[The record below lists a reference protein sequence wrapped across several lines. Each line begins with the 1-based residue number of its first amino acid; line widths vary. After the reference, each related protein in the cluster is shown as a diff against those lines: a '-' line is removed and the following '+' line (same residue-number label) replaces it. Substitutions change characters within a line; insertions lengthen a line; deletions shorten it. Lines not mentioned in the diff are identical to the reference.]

1 MARDG
6 FTERQAFKT
15 SADPVALMYIPE
27 KPELVNQ
34 GRNSLRVSD
43 DRANI
48 LLVDDR
54 DDKLLAL
61 QTMLADLGQNLV
73 LARSGEEALRLLLQ
87 REFAVIVLDVN
98 MPGMDGFETAVLVRQ
113 RQNSELTP
121 IIFISAVNYSE
132 IHLARGYSLGA
143 VDYILAPIVPEIL
156 RAKVS
161 FFVDLHKK
169 TEQLKLQAEIQSR
182 LARAEAARQ
191 EAETANNAKDRFLAM
206 LSHELRM
213 PLTPILFSAS
223 MLSKDER
230 LPEDVRTE
238 LASIA
243 HHIQV
248 EARLIE
254 DLLDVARISE
264 GKLNLTLDSVD
275 IRALIDSAL
284 SICAENLSAKNLSVH
299 REFQA
304 GDPLILADSAR
315 LSQVLWNLIQNA
327 AKFTPSEG
335 EVKVRVT
342 NPEQGWLRVEVID
355 TGIGIGREALPRI
368 FDPFEQVEPG
378 RSGGLGLGLAISK
391 AIVELHGGKISA
403 NSEGSQRGSTFVV
416 ELPNIVRE
424 SAEAGQTGGEGKV
437 LPAPDRYQ
445 GAPRR
450 PQILLV
456 DDHHDTAEA
465 LQNYL
470 GRVGYDVTVV
480 RDIGAACQCFEQK
493 SFDLLLCDIGLPEGR
508 GEHLLQRLRDAGHH
522 FQAIALSGFG
532 AETDIAR
539 SRAAGFYTLLTKPF
553 SPQQLKRTVEEVL
566 RGVGF

>member
-1 MARDG
+1 
-6 FTERQAFKT
+6 
-15 SADPVALMYIPE
+15 MYVPE
-27 KPELVNQ
+27 ESELVNQ
-34 GRNSLRVSD
+34 GRAGLRVSD

-61 QTMLADLGQNLV
+61 QSILADLGQNLV
-73 LARSGEEALRLLLQ
+73 LARSGGEALRVLLQ

-98 MPGMDGFETAVLVRQ
+98 MPVMDGFETAVLIRQ

-132 IHLARGYSLGA
+132 IHLVRGYSLGA

-161 FFVDLHKK
+161 FFVDLYKK

-182 LARAEAARQ
+182 LARAEASRQ
-191 EAETANNAKDRFLAM
+191 EAEAANNAKDRFLAM

-223 MLSKDER
+223 MLSKDDR
-230 LPEDVRTE
+230 LPEYARKQLE
-238 LASIA
+238 SIA

-248 EARLIE
+248 EARMIE

-264 GKLNLTLDSVD
+264 GKLKLTLDSVD

-304 GDPLILADSAR
+304 SDPLVLADPAR

-327 AKFTPSEG
+327 AKFTPSDG
-335 EVKVRVT
+335 RVT
-342 NPEQGWLRVEVID
+342 IRVINPEQGWLRVEVID
-355 TGIGIGREALPRI
+355 TGIGIGQEELPRI
-368 FDPFEQVEPG
+368 FDPFEQVESG
-378 RSGGLGLGLAISK
+378 RAGGLGLGLAISK
-391 AIVELHGGKISA
+391 AIVESHGGKISA
-403 NSEGSQRGSTFVV
+403 NSEGSERGSTFVI
-416 ELPNIVRE
+416 ELPNTVRQ
-424 SAEAGQTGGEGKV
+424 SAEAGQNGGEGKV
-437 LPAPDRYQ
+437 LLTPEHHQ
-445 GAPRR
+445 GAPKR

-456 DDHHDTAEA
+456 DDHHDMAEA
-465 LQNYL
+465 LRNYL
-470 GRVGYDVTVV
+470 SRVGYDVTVV
-480 RDIGAACQCFEQK
+480 PNIGAAWPCFEQK
-493 SFDLLLCDIGLPEGR
+493 SFDLLLCDIGLPDGR

-522 FQAIALSGFG
+522 FPAIALTGSGV
-532 AETDIAR
+532 ETEIAR
-539 SRAAGFYTLLTKPF
+539 SRATGFHTHLTKPF

-566 RGVGF
+566 REVGF

>member
-1 MARDG
+1 M
-6 FTERQAFKT
+6 
-15 SADPVALMYIPE
+15 SIPE

-34 GRNSLRVSD
+34 GRNGPRVSD

-61 QTMLADLGQNLV
+61 QTILAELGQNLV

-98 MPGMDGFETAVLVRQ
+98 MPGMDGFETAVLIRQ

-121 IIFISAVNYSE
+121 IIFISAVNYSD

-161 FFVDLHKK
+161 FFVDLYKK
-169 TEQLKLQAEIQSR
+169 TEQLKLQAEIQTR
-182 LARAEAARQ
+182 LARAETARQ
-191 EAETANNAKDRFLAM
+191 EAEAANSAKDRFLAM

-223 MLSKDER
+223 MLGKDER
-230 LPEDVRTE
+230 LPEYARKE
-238 LASIA
+238 LESIA
-243 HHIQV
+243 HNIQV

-254 DLLDVARISE
+254 DLLDVARITE
-264 GKLNLTLDSVD
+264 GKLELTLDSAD

-304 GDPLILADSAR
+304 GDPIILADSAR

-327 AKFTPSEG
+327 AKFTQSYG
-335 EVKVRVT
+335 EVKIRVT

-424 SAEAGQTGGEGKV
+424 SGGARPTDGEAKV
-437 LPAPDRYQ
+437 LPTPDRNQ
-445 GAPRR
+445 SASKR

-465 LQNYL
+465 LRNYL
-470 GRVGYDVTVV
+470 GRVGYDVTVAPN
-480 RDIGAACQCFEQK
+480 IGAACQCFEQK
-493 SFDLLLCDIGLPEGR
+493 SFDLLLCDIGLPDGR
-508 GEHLLQRLRDAGHH
+508 GEHLLQRLREAGHH
-522 FQAIALSGFG
+522 FPAIALTGFG

-539 SRAAGFYTLLTKPF
+539 SRAAGFYTHLTKPF
-553 SPQQLKRTVEEVL
+553 SPQQLKWAVEEVL
-566 RGVGF
+566 QGVGF

>member
-1 MARDG
+1 MYVP
-6 FTERQAFKT
+6 ER
-15 SADPVALMYIPE
+15 S
-27 KPELVNQ
+27 ELVNQ
-34 GRNSLRVSD
+34 GRDGLRVTD
-43 DRANI
+43 DRASI

-61 QTMLADLGQNLV
+61 QTILADLGQNLV
-73 LARSGEEALRLLLQ
+73 LARSGQEALRVLLQ

-98 MPGMDGFETAVLVRQ
+98 MPGMDGFETAVLIRQ

-132 IHLARGYSLGA
+132 IHLVRGYSLGA

-161 FFVDLHKK
+161 FFVDLYKK

-182 LARAEAARQ
+182 LARAEASRQ
-191 EAETANNAKDRFLAM
+191 EAEAANSAKDRFLAM

-230 LPEDVRTE
+230 LPEYARKQLE
-238 LASIA
+238 SIA
-243 HHIQV
+243 HHVQV
-248 EARLIE
+248 EARMIE

-264 GKLNLTLDSVD
+264 GKLKLALDLVD

-284 SICAENLSAKNLSVH
+284 SICAENISTKNLSVH
-299 REFQA
+299 RDFQA
-304 GDPLILADSAR
+304 GDPLVLADPAR
-315 LSQVLWNLIQNA
+315 LNQVLWNLIQNA
-327 AKFTPSEG
+327 AKFTPSDG
-335 EVKVRVT
+335 RVMVRVT
-342 NPEQGWLRVEVID
+342 NPEQDWLRVEVID
-355 TGIGIGREALPRI
+355 TGIGIGPEALPRI

-378 RSGGLGLGLAISK
+378 RAGGLGLGLAISK
-391 AIVELHGGKISA
+391 AIVESHGGKISA
-403 NSEGSQRGSTFVV
+403 NSEGSQRGSTFAI
-416 ELPNIVRE
+416 ELPNVVRE
-424 SAEAGQTGGEGKV
+424 SGETADERKV
-437 LPAPDRYQ
+437 IPTPDRQQ
-445 GAPRR
+445 GAPKR

-456 DDHHDTAEA
+456 DDHHDMAEA
-465 LQNYL
+465 LRNYL

-480 RDIGAACQCFEQK
+480 PNIGAACQCFEQK
-493 SFDLLLCDIGLPEGR
+493 SFDLLLCDIGLPDGR

-522 FQAIALSGFG
+522 FPAIALTGFG
-532 AETDIAR
+532 AETEIAR
-539 SRAAGFYTLLTKPF
+539 SRATGFHTHLTKPF

-566 RGVGF
+566 REVGF

>member
-1 MARDG
+1 MSQGRDG
-6 FTERQAFKT
+6 
-15 SADPVALMYIPE
+15 L
-27 KPELVNQ
+27 
-34 GRNSLRVSD
+34 SLAD

-61 QTMLADLGQNLV
+61 QTILADLGQNLV
-73 LARSGEEALRLLLQ
+73 LARSGEEALRVLLQ
-87 REFAVIVLDVN
+87 REFALIVLDVN
-98 MPGMDGFETAVLVRQ
+98 MPGMDGFETAVLIRQ

-132 IHLARGYSLGA
+132 IHLVRGYSLGA

-161 FFVDLHKK
+161 FFVDLYKK

-182 LARAEAARQ
+182 LARAEASRQ
-191 EAETANNAKDRFLAM
+191 EAEAANSAKDRFLAM

-230 LPEDVRTE
+230 LPEYARKQLESV
-238 LASIA
+238 A
-243 HHIQV
+243 HHVQV
-248 EARLIE
+248 EARMIE

-264 GKLNLTLDSVD
+264 GKLKLTLDSVD

-284 SICAENLSAKNLSVH
+284 SICAENLSTKNLSVH

-304 GDPLILADSAR
+304 GDPLVLADPAR

-327 AKFTPSEG
+327 AKFTPSDG
-335 EVKVRVT
+335 RVTVRVT

-355 TGIGIGREALPRI
+355 TGIGIGQEALPRV

-378 RSGGLGLGLAISK
+378 RAGGLGLGLAISK
-391 AIVELHGGKISA
+391 AIVESHGGKISA
-403 NSEGSQRGSTFVV
+403 TSEGSQRGSTFVI
-416 ELPNIVRE
+416 ELPNIVPE
-424 SAEAGQTGGEGKV
+424 SAETGQTGGEREISPK
-437 LPAPDRYQ
+437 PDRHQ
-445 GAPRR
+445 GAPKR

-456 DDHHDTAEA
+456 DDHHDLAEA
-465 LQNYL
+465 LRNYL

-480 RDIGAACQCFEQK
+480 PNIGAAWQCFEQK
-493 SFDLLLCDIGLPEGR
+493 SFDLLLCDIGLPDGR

-522 FQAIALSGFG
+522 FPAIALTGFG
-532 AETDIAR
+532 VEPHIAR
-539 SRAAGFYTLLTKPF
+539 SRSTGFYTHLTKPF

-566 RGVGF
+566 RESGF

>member
-1 MARDG
+1 
-6 FTERQAFKT
+6 
-15 SADPVALMYIPE
+15 MYFPE
-27 KPELVNQ
+27 KSELVNES
-34 GRNSLRVSD
+34 RNGPKVSD

-61 QTMLADLGQNLV
+61 QTILADLGQNLV

-87 REFAVIVLDVN
+87 SEFAVIVLDVN
-98 MPGMDGFETAVLVRQ
+98 MPGMDGFETAVLIRQ

-161 FFVDLHKK
+161 FFVDLYKK
-169 TEQLKLQAEIQSR
+169 TEQLKLQAEIQTR

-191 EAETANNAKDRFLAM
+191 EAEAANSAKDRFLAM

-230 LPEDVRTE
+230 LPEYARKE
-238 LASIA
+238 LESIA
-243 HHIQV
+243 HNIQV

-254 DLLDVARISE
+254 DLLDVARITE
-264 GKLNLTLDSVD
+264 GKLKLTLDSAD

-304 GDPLILADSAR
+304 GDPLVLADSAR

-327 AKFTPSEG
+327 AKFTQSHG
-335 EVKVRVT
+335 EVKVRIT
-342 NPEQGWLRVEVID
+342 NPEQGWLRVEVTD

-403 NSEGSQRGSTFVV
+403 NSDGSQRGSTFVI

-424 SAEAGQTGGEGKV
+424 SAGARQTVREGKV
-437 LPAPDRYQ
+437 LPTPDRYQ
-445 GAPRR
+445 GASHR

-465 LQNYL
+465 LRTYL

-480 RDIGAACQCFEQK
+480 PNIGAACQCIEQQ
-493 SFDLLLCDIGLPEGR
+493 SFDLLLCDIGLPDGR
-508 GEHLLQRLRDAGHH
+508 GEHLLQRLRDAGHQ
-522 FQAIALSGFG
+522 FPAIALTGFG
-532 AETDIAR
+532 ADSDIVR
-539 SRAAGFYTLLTKPF
+539 SHAAGFYAHLTKPF
-553 SPQQLKRTVEEVL
+553 LPQQLKQAVEDAL
-566 RGVGF
+566 RGVGI

>member
-1 MARDG
+1 MGLRTDQPSKP
-6 FTERQAFKT
+6 F
-15 SADPVALMYIPE
+15 ADPPILMSIPE
-27 KPELVNQ
+27 KSELVNQ
-34 GRNSLRVSD
+34 GRNGLRVSD

-61 QTMLADLGQNLV
+61 QTILADLGQNLV

-113 RQNSELTP
+113 RKNSELTP

-132 IHLARGYSLGA
+132 IHLVRGYSLGA

-161 FFVDLHKK
+161 FFVDLYKK
-169 TEQLKLQAEIQSR
+169 TEQLKLQAEIQTR
-182 LARAEAARQ
+182 LARAEAGRQ
-191 EAETANNAKDRFLAM
+191 EAEAANSAKDRFLAM

-230 LPEDVRTE
+230 LPEYARRE
-238 LASIA
+238 LESIA
-243 HHIQV
+243 HNIQV
-248 EARLIE
+248 EARLID
-254 DLLDVARISE
+254 DLLDVARITE
-264 GKLNLTLDSVD
+264 GKLRLTLDSAD
-275 IRALIDSAL
+275 IRPLIDSAL
-284 SICAENLSAKNLSVH
+284 SICTENLSAKNLSVH
-299 REFQA
+299 QEFQA
-304 GDPLILADSAR
+304 GDPLILADAAR
-315 LSQVLWNLIQNA
+315 LSQVLCNLIQNA
-327 AKFTPSEG
+327 AKFTPSYG

-368 FDPFEQVEPG
+368 FDPFEQVESA

-403 NSEGSQRGSTFVV
+403 NSEGSQLGSTFVV
-416 ELPNIVRE
+416 ELPTIARE
-424 SAEAGQTGGEGKV
+424 SAGAGQPDGEGKV
-437 LPAPDRYQ
+437 LPTPDHSQ
-445 GAPRR
+445 GASKR

-456 DDHHDTAEA
+456 DDHQDTAEA
-465 LQNYL
+465 LRNYL

-480 RDIGAACQCFEQK
+480 ASIGEACECIGQK
-493 SFDLLLCDIGLPEGR
+493 SFDLLLCDIGLPDGR
-508 GEHLLQRLRDAGHH
+508 GEHLLQRLRDTGHH
-522 FQAIALSGFG
+522 LPAIALTGFG
-532 AETDIAR
+532 TEADIER
-539 SRAAGFYTLLTKPF
+539 SRAAGFHTHLTKPF
-553 SPQQLKRTVEEVL
+553 LPQQLKRAMEEAL
-566 RGVGF
+566 RGAAF

>member
-1 MARDG
+1 MH
-6 FTERQAFKT
+6 
-15 SADPVALMYIPE
+15 IPE
-27 KPELVNQ
+27 RPELVNQ
-34 GRNSLRVSD
+34 GRDGLRVSD

-61 QTMLADLGQNLV
+61 QSILADLGQNLV
-73 LARSGEEALRLLLQ
+73 LARSGGEALRVLLQ

-98 MPGMDGFETAVLVRQ
+98 MPGMDGFETAVLIRQ

-132 IHLARGYSLGA
+132 IHLVRGYSLGA

-161 FFVDLHKK
+161 FFVDLYKK

-182 LARAEAARQ
+182 LARAEASRQ
-191 EAETANNAKDRFLAM
+191 EAEAANNAKDRFLAM

-230 LPEDVRTE
+230 LPDYARKQLE
-238 LASIA
+238 SIA

-248 EARLIE
+248 EARMIE

-264 GKLNLTLDSVD
+264 GKLKLALDSVD

-284 SICAENLSAKNLSVH
+284 SICAENLSSKNLSVH

-304 GDPLILADSAR
+304 GDPLIFADPAR

-327 AKFTPSEG
+327 AKFTPSDG
-335 EVKVRVT
+335 RVTVRVT

-403 NSEGSQRGSTFVV
+403 NSEGSQRGSTFVI
-416 ELPNIVRE
+416 ELLNIVQE

-437 LPAPDRYQ
+437 LPAPDRHQ
-445 GAPRR
+445 GAPKR

-456 DDHHDTAEA
+456 DDHHDMAEA
-465 LQNYL
+465 LRNYL

-480 RDIGAACQCFEQK
+480 PNIGAACQCFEQK
-493 SFDLLLCDIGLPEGR
+493 SFDLLLCDIGLPDGR
-508 GEHLLQRLRDAGHH
+508 GEHLLQTLRDAGHRSP
-522 FQAIALSGFG
+522 AIAFTGFG
-532 AETDIAR
+532 AEPDIAGN
-539 SRAAGFYTLLTKPF
+539 RATGFYTHLTKPF

-566 RGVGF
+566 RGVGS

>member
-1 MARDG
+1 MHVP
-6 FTERQAFKT
+6 ER
-15 SADPVALMYIPE
+15 S
-27 KPELVNQ
+27 ELVNQ
-34 GRNSLRVSD
+34 GRDGLKVTD

-61 QTMLADLGQNLV
+61 QTILADLGQNLV
-73 LARSGEEALRLLLQ
+73 LARSGEEALRVLLQ

-98 MPGMDGFETAVLVRQ
+98 MPGMDGFETAVLIRQ

-132 IHLARGYSLGA
+132 IHLVRGYSLGA
-143 VDYILAPIVPEIL
+143 IDYILAPIVPEIL

-161 FFVDLHKK
+161 FFVDLYKK

-182 LARAEAARQ
+182 LAHAEASRQ
-191 EAETANNAKDRFLAM
+191 EAEAANSAKDRFLAM

-230 LPEDVRTE
+230 LPEYARKQLE
-238 LASIA
+238 SIA
-243 HHIQV
+243 HHVQV
-248 EARLIE
+248 EARMIE

-264 GKLNLTLDSVD
+264 GKLKLALDSVD

-284 SICAENLSAKNLSVH
+284 SICAENLSSKNLSVH

-304 GDPLILADSAR
+304 DDPLVLADPAR

-327 AKFTPSEG
+327 AKFTPSDG
-335 EVKVRVT
+335 RVTVRVT
-342 NPEQGWLRVEVID
+342 NPEQDWLRVEVID
-355 TGIGIGREALPRI
+355 TGIGIEPEALSRI

-378 RSGGLGLGLAISK
+378 RAGGLGLGLAISK
-391 AIVELHGGKISA
+391 AIVESHGGKISA
-403 NSEGSQRGSTFVV
+403 NSEGSQRGSTFAI
-416 ELPNIVRE
+416 ELPNVVRE
-424 SAEAGQTGGEGKV
+424 SGETGDQEKII
-437 LPAPDRYQ
+437 PTPEREQ
-445 GAPRR
+445 GAPKR

-456 DDHHDTAEA
+456 GDHHDMAEA
-465 LQNYL
+465 LRNYL

-480 RDIGAACQCFEQK
+480 PNIGVACQCFEQK
-493 SFDLLLCDIGLPEGR
+493 SFDLLLCDIGLPDGR
-508 GEHLLQRLRDAGHH
+508 GEHLLQRLRDAGHQ
-522 FQAIALSGFG
+522 FPAIALTGFG
-532 AETDIAR
+532 VETEIAK
-539 SRAAGFYTLLTKPF
+539 SRANGFHTHLTKPF

-566 RGVGF
+566 REVGF

>member
-1 MARDG
+1 MH
-6 FTERQAFKT
+6 
-15 SADPVALMYIPE
+15 MPE
-27 KPELVNQ
+27 KPELVNR
-34 GRNSLRVSD
+34 GRDDLRVSD

-61 QTMLADLGQNLV
+61 QTILADLGQNLV
-73 LARSGEEALRLLLQ
+73 LARSGEEALRALLQ

-98 MPGMDGFETAVLVRQ
+98 MPAMDGFETAVLIRQ

-132 IHLARGYSLGA
+132 IHLVRGYSLGA

-161 FFVDLHKK
+161 FFVDLYKK

-182 LARAEAARQ
+182 LARAEAYRQ
-191 EAETANNAKDRFLAM
+191 EAEAANIAKDRFLAM

-223 MLSKDER
+223 TLCKDER
-230 LPEDVRTE
+230 LPEYARKE
-238 LASIA
+238 LQSIA

-248 EARLIE
+248 EARMIE

-275 IRALIDSAL
+275 IRALVDSAL
-284 SICAENLSAKNLSVH
+284 SICAENISTKNLSVH

-304 GDPLILADSAR
+304 GDSLVLADAAR
-315 LSQVLWNLIQNA
+315 LRQVLWNLIQNA
-327 AKFTPSEG
+327 GKFTPSYG
-335 EVKVRVT
+335 QVTVRVT

-355 TGIGIGREALPRI
+355 TGIGIGREALSRI

-416 ELPNIVRE
+416 ELPTIMRG
-424 SAEAGQTGGEGKV
+424 SAGAGQPDGEGEV
-437 LPAPDRYQ
+437 FSRS
-445 GAPRR
+445 
-450 PQILLV
+450 
-456 DDHHDTAEA
+456 
-465 LQNYL
+465 
-470 GRVGYDVTVV
+470 
-480 RDIGAACQCFEQK
+480 K
-493 SFDLLLCDIGLPEGR
+493 S
-508 GEHLLQRLRDAGHH
+508 
-522 FQAIALSGFG
+522 
-532 AETDIAR
+532 
-539 SRAAGFYTLLTKPF
+539 
-553 SPQQLKRTVEEVL
+553 LKR
-566 RGVGF
+566 RMGD

>member
-1 MARDG
+1 M
-6 FTERQAFKT
+6 
-15 SADPVALMYIPE
+15 SIPE

-34 GRNSLRVSD
+34 GRNGLRVPD

-61 QTMLADLGQNLV
+61 QTILADLGQNLV

-132 IHLARGYSLGA
+132 IHLVRGYSLGA

-161 FFVDLHKK
+161 FFVDLYKK
-169 TEQLKLQAEIQSR
+169 TEQLKLQAEIQTR

-191 EAETANNAKDRFLAM
+191 EAETANSAKDRFLAM
-206 LSHELRM
+206 VSHELRM

-230 LPEDVRTE
+230 LPEYARKDLE
-238 LASIA
+238 SIA
-243 HHIQV
+243 RNIQV

-254 DLLDVARISE
+254 DLLDVARITE
-264 GKLNLTLDSVD
+264 GKLKLTLDSAD

-284 SICAENLSAKNLSVH
+284 SICTENLSNKNLSVH

-304 GDPLILADSAR
+304 GHPLILADSAR

-327 AKFTPSEG
+327 AKFTPSDG
-335 EVKVRVT
+335 EVKIRVT

-355 TGIGIGREALPRI
+355 TGIGIGGEALPRI

-378 RSGGLGLGLAISK
+378 RCGGLGLGLTISK

-403 NSEGSQRGSTFVV
+403 NSEGSERGSTFVV
-416 ELPNIVRE
+416 ELPNIVPE
-424 SAEAGQTGGEGKV
+424 SGGAGQPDGEGKV
-437 LPAPDRYQ
+437 SSTPDRYQ
-445 GAPRR
+445 GASKR

-465 LQNYL
+465 LRNYL
-470 GRVGYDVTVV
+470 DRAGYDVTVV
-480 RDIGAACQCFEQK
+480 SNIEAACQCFEQK
-493 SFDLLLCDIGLPEGR
+493 SFDLLLCDIGLPDGR

-522 FQAIALSGFG
+522 FPAIALTGFG

-539 SRAAGFYTLLTKPF
+539 SRAAGFYTHLTKPF
-553 SPQQLKRTVEEVL
+553 LPQQLKRAVEEVL

>member
-1 MARDG
+1 M
-6 FTERQAFKT
+6 
-15 SADPVALMYIPE
+15 PE

-34 GRNSLRVSD
+34 GRNGLGVSD

-61 QTMLADLGQNLV
+61 QTVLADLGQNLV

-98 MPGMDGFETAVLVRQ
+98 MPGMDGFETAVLIRQ

-132 IHLARGYSLGA
+132 IHLVRGYSLGA

-161 FFVDLHKK
+161 FFVDLYKK

-182 LARAEAARQ
+182 LARAEASRQ
-191 EAETANNAKDRFLAM
+191 EAEAANSAKDRFLAM

-213 PLTPILFSAS
+213 PLTPILVSAS

-230 LPEDVRTE
+230 LPEYARKE
-238 LASIA
+238 LESVA

-248 EARLIE
+248 EARMID

-264 GKLNLTLDSVD
+264 GKLKLALDSVD
-275 IRALIDSAL
+275 IRVLIDSAL
-284 SICAENLSAKNLSVH
+284 SICAETLSTKNLSVLH
-299 REFQA
+299 EFQA
-304 GDPLILADSAR
+304 GDPLILADAAR

-327 AKFTPSEG
+327 AKFTPPDG
-335 EVKVRVT
+335 RVTVRVT

-355 TGIGIGREALPRI
+355 TGIGIGREALPRV

-391 AIVELHGGKISA
+391 AIVELHRGKISA
-403 NSEGSQRGSTFVV
+403 NSDGSQRGSAFLI
-416 ELPNIVRE
+416 ELPSIVRE
-424 SAEAGQTGGEGKV
+424 SAEAGQTGGERKV
-437 LPAPDRYQ
+437 VSTP
-445 GAPRR
+445 
-450 PQILLV
+450 
-456 DDHHDTAEA
+456 
-465 LQNYL
+465 
-470 GRVGYDVTVV
+470 
-480 RDIGAACQCFEQK
+480 
-493 SFDLLLCDIGLPEGR
+493 
-508 GEHLLQRLRDAGHH
+508 
-522 FQAIALSGFG
+522 
-532 AETDIAR
+532 
-539 SRAAGFYTLLTKPF
+539 
-553 SPQQLKRTVEEVL
+553 
-566 RGVGF
+566 

>member
-1 MARDG
+1 MYVPERSELVKQGRDG
-6 FTERQAFKT
+6 LKVT
-15 SADPVALMYIPE
+15 
-27 KPELVNQ
+27 
-34 GRNSLRVSD
+34 D

-61 QTMLADLGQNLV
+61 QTILADLGQNLV
-73 LARSGEEALRLLLQ
+73 LARSGQEALRVLLQ

-98 MPGMDGFETAVLVRQ
+98 MPGMDGFETAVLIRQ

-132 IHLARGYSLGA
+132 IHLVRGYSLGA

-161 FFVDLHKK
+161 FFVDLYKK

-182 LARAEAARQ
+182 LTRAEASRQ
-191 EAETANNAKDRFLAM
+191 EAEAANSAKDRFLAM

-230 LPEDVRTE
+230 LPEYARKQLE
-238 LASIA
+238 SIA
-243 HHIQV
+243 HHVQV
-248 EARLIE
+248 EARMIE

-264 GKLNLTLDSVD
+264 GKLKLALDSVD

-284 SICAENLSAKNLSVH
+284 SICAENISTKNLSVH

-304 GDPLILADSAR
+304 GDPLVFADPAR

-327 AKFTPSEG
+327 AKFTPSDG
-335 EVKVRVT
+335 RVTVRVT
-342 NPEQGWLRVEVID
+342 NPEQDWLRVEVID
-355 TGIGIGREALPRI
+355 TGIGIGPEALPRI

-378 RSGGLGLGLAISK
+378 RAGGLGLGLAISR
-391 AIVELHGGKISA
+391 AIVESHGGKISA
-403 NSEGSQRGSTFVV
+403 NSEGSQRGSTFAI
-416 ELPNIVRE
+416 ELPNVVRE
-424 SAEAGQTGGEGKV
+424 SGETADERKV
-437 LPAPDRYQ
+437 IPTPDRRQ
-445 GAPRR
+445 GAPKR

-456 DDHHDTAEA
+456 DDHHDMAEV
-465 LQNYL
+465 LRNYL

-480 RDIGAACQCFEQK
+480 PNIGVAFQCFEQK
-493 SFDLLLCDIGLPEGR
+493 SFDLLLCDIGLPDGR

-522 FQAIALSGFG
+522 FLAIALTGFG
-532 AETDIAR
+532 AETEIAR
-539 SRAAGFYTLLTKPF
+539 SRATGFHTHLTKPF
-553 SPQQLKRTVEEVL
+553 SPQQLKRTLEQVL
-566 RGVGF
+566 REVGF

>member
-1 MARDG
+1 
-6 FTERQAFKT
+6 
-15 SADPVALMYIPE
+15 MYVPDRS
-27 KPELVNQ
+27 ELVNQ
-34 GRNSLRVSD
+34 GRDGLKVTD
-43 DRANI
+43 DRASI

-61 QTMLADLGQNLV
+61 QTILADLGQNLV
-73 LARSGEEALRLLLQ
+73 LARSGEEALRVLLQ

-98 MPGMDGFETAVLVRQ
+98 MPGMDGFETAVLIRQ

-132 IHLARGYSLGA
+132 IHLVRGYSLGA
-143 VDYILAPIVPEIL
+143 IDYILAPIVPEIL

-161 FFVDLHKK
+161 FFVDLYKK

-182 LARAEAARQ
+182 LAHAEASRQ
-191 EAETANNAKDRFLAM
+191 EAEAANSAKDRFLAM

-230 LPEDVRTE
+230 LPEYARKQLE
-238 LASIA
+238 SIA
-243 HHIQV
+243 HHVQV
-248 EARLIE
+248 EARMIE

-264 GKLNLTLDSVD
+264 GKLKLALDSVD

-284 SICAENLSAKNLSVH
+284 SICAENLSSKNLSVR

-304 GDPLILADSAR
+304 DDPLVLADPAR

-327 AKFTPSEG
+327 AKFTPSDG
-335 EVKVRVT
+335 RVTVRVT
-342 NPEQGWLRVEVID
+342 NPEQDWLRVEVID
-355 TGIGIGREALPRI
+355 TGIGIEPEALPRI

-378 RSGGLGLGLAISK
+378 RAGGLGLGLAISK
-391 AIVELHGGKISA
+391 AIVESHGGKISA
-403 NSEGSQRGSTFVV
+403 NSEGSQRGSTFAI
-416 ELPNIVRE
+416 ELPNVVRE
-424 SAEAGQTGGEGKV
+424 SGETGDQEKII
-437 LPAPDRYQ
+437 PTPERQQ
-445 GAPRR
+445 GAPKR

-456 DDHHDTAEA
+456 DDHHDLAEA
-465 LQNYL
+465 LRNYL

-480 RDIGAACQCFEQK
+480 PNIGAACQCFEQK
-493 SFDLLLCDIGLPEGR
+493 SFDLLLCNIGLPDGR
-508 GEHLLQRLRDAGHH
+508 GEHLLQRLRDAGHQ
-522 FQAIALSGFG
+522 FPAIALTGFG
-532 AETDIAR
+532 VETEIAK
-539 SRAAGFYTLLTKPF
+539 SRANGFHTHLTKPF

-566 RGVGF
+566 REVGF

>member
-1 MARDG
+1 
-6 FTERQAFKT
+6 
-15 SADPVALMYIPE
+15 MYVPE
-27 KPELVNQ
+27 ESELVNQ
-34 GRNSLRVSD
+34 GRAGLRVSD

-61 QTMLADLGQNLV
+61 QSILADLGQNLV
-73 LARSGEEALRLLLQ
+73 LARSGGEALRVLLQ

-98 MPGMDGFETAVLVRQ
+98 MPVMDGFETAVLIRQ

-132 IHLARGYSLGA
+132 IHLVRGYSLGA

-161 FFVDLHKK
+161 FFVDLYKK

-182 LARAEAARQ
+182 LARAEASRQ
-191 EAETANNAKDRFLAM
+191 EAEAANNAKDRFLAM

-223 MLSKDER
+223 MLSKDDR
-230 LPEDVRTE
+230 LPEYARKQLE
-238 LASIA
+238 SIA

-248 EARLIE
+248 EARMIE
-254 DLLDVARISE
+254 DLLDVARVSE
-264 GKLNLTLDSVD
+264 GKLKLALDSVD

-284 SICAENLSAKNLSVH
+284 SICAENLSSKNLSVH

-304 GDPLILADSAR
+304 GDPLILADAAR

-327 AKFTPSEG
+327 AKFTPSDG
-335 EVKVRVT
+335 RVTVRVT

-355 TGIGIGREALPRI
+355 TGIGIEPEALSRI

-416 ELPNIVRE
+416 ELPTIMRG
-424 SAEAGQTGGEGKV
+424 SAGPGQPDGEGE
-437 LPAPDRYQ
+437 
-445 GAPRR
+445 
-450 PQILLV
+450 I
-456 DDHHDTAEA
+456 
-465 LQNYL
+465 
-470 GRVGYDVTVV
+470 
-480 RDIGAACQCFEQK
+480 F
-493 SFDLLLCDIGLPEGR
+493 S
-508 GEHLLQRLRDAGHH
+508 
-522 FQAIALSGFG
+522 
-532 AETDIAR
+532 R
-539 SRAAGFYTLLTKPF
+539 SKA
-553 SPQQLKRTVEEVL
+553 LKR
-566 RGVGF
+566 RMGD